1 MTKKHEDP
9 DPEVPDAVDWNAL
22 RQTAAFLQRANLYDF
37 VGMINNP
44 WKNIYFNFIAGTARG
59 VGFVVG
65 FTIIGGIMLFG
76 LKRAFAHA
84 GGLPIF
90 GDDLKQ
96 VIGYILDAVRE
107 AQGKG
112 GH

>member
-1 MTKKHEDP
+1 MTKKHDDP
-9 DPEVPDAVDWNAL
+9 PIEVPDAVDWNTL
-22 RQTAAFLQRANLYDF
+22 RQTAAFLDKANLAEF
-37 VGMINNP
+37 VGMMNNP
-44 WKNIYFNFIAGTARG
+44 WRNIWLNFLAGTARG

-65 FTIIGGIMLFG
+65 FTIIGGILLFG

-84 GGLPIF
+84 GGLPLF

-96 VIGYILDAVRE
+96 IIGYILAAVRE